1 LFSSSMGLTCQKVI
15 DTPKIGDSI
24 TSNVNIIR
32 PIFYYQDE
40 AIQIFN
46 PHLDCWRFVIIPMKL
61 KTYSYIKFEKN
72 PWNVCITIP

>member
-1 LFSSSMGLTCQKVI
+1 MKPSQNSCEFLLKKALYFSINFLFSSSMGPTDQKVI

-46 PHLDCWRFVIIPMKL
+46 PHL
-61 KTYSYIKFEKN
+61 
-72 PWNVCITIP
+72 VC

>member
-1 LFSSSMGLTCQKVI
+1 MGPTDQKVI

-46 PHLDCWRFVIIPMKL
+46 PHLDC
-61 KTYSYIKFEKN
+61 
-72 PWNVCITIP
+72 